1 MSPASRLSPSF
12 SWLNAT
18 QFLGALND
26 NIFKLIAIYFLIGV
40 PNASKPSTIIALG
53 SALFALPFLLFT
65 PAAGI
70 LADRFSKQRI
80 IVICKV
86 LEVVAMIAGV
96 IALASGMPRLVY
108 GVIFLMG
115 THSALFGPSKYGII
129 PELVGKDKLSI
140 ANGYIVLMTYVAI
153 ILGTTLAPA
162 ISEGVDKHY
171 ARAAMICVGIAVA
184 GAVLSLFI
192 TRTPPAGSRSR
203 ISLFFLRD
211 VSRTLKEIKT
221 DHYLMMAILA
231 SAFFNVIGAYTQ
243 QNVLLYGM
251 QVLGLNEL
259 HSTYLFLVTAIGI
272 GLGGVFAGKLSGR
285 NVELGIVPLGAFGLA
300 VTLASLSVVPVNIPL
315 IGVIM
320 FLLGLSAGL
329 FIVPLDAFIQWRSAP
344 EKRGEVLAASGF
356 LNWVGIL
363 LSAGLVFGLSAA
375 GLSAGGGFAF
385 VGVLTLVLTVV
396 AIRVLPDFLVRF
408 IALVLT
414 RFVYRIRTIG
424 IENVPLEGGALLVS
438 NHVSLA
444 DALLILATQQRRI
457 RFMMH
462 RSIYEGHPLQGLF
475 RLMGVIPIAMEDPPK
490 KIVESLR
497 HAREELDKGYMVCIF
512 AEGALTRTG
521 MIQEFKPGFE
531 RIVKGSN
538 YPIIPI
544 YLGGAW
550 GSIFSHYYGKKRP
563 HIPVKFPYPVTVI
576 FGTPL
581 PATAKSH
588 EVRIGVLELSARYF
602 EDRKPQ
608 RESIGATFVGTM
620 RKNWSREAMSDSTGK
635 RLTFGRVLA
644 GAVAMADQ
652 LDAVTEGQ
660 DKVGVLIPTSV
671 GGALVNMALMLRRKV
686 AVNLNFTAS
695 SEAFQSAIQQ
705 AGLKTIIT
713 SKAFIDKMPA
723 LGATPGLV
731 FLEDLAARIAPF
743 SKFIALLKARWLPVG
758 LVTSARNFEADELAT
773 IIFSSG
779 TTGEPKGVMLSH
791 HNLLSNVESVRMVF
805 RPKDEDRLF
814 ASLPFFHSF
823 GYLCGIW
830 FPMLAGI
837 PVSYHS
843 NPMDG
848 SKAAEIVRED
858 KCTALFATPTFL
870 LAYIRR
876 ATKEDF
882 KSLRM
887 VVVGAEKLKKR
898 VSESFEERFG
908 FKPLEGFGATEL
920 SPVAALSIPDVATD
934 GVYQPGAREGSV
946 GQPLPG
952 VAAKVVDPETGAT
965 LPPNTPGL
973 LLMKGPN
980 VMLGYLG
987 RPDLTA
993 EAIKDG
999 WYHTG
1004 DIATIDED
1012 GFISITD
1019 RLARFSKIAGEMVP
1033 HMAIEEVYLKGL
1045 NASEVVI
1052 AVTSIA
1058 DDKRGERLMVLYID
1072 AAGDPGQL
1080 QELIDKSEI
1089 PNLWK
1094 PDRNAYI
1101 KVDHIPVT
1109 GTGKLDVKTLRGIAV
1124 ERTSPPKS

>member
-1 MSPASRLSPSF
+1 MTAASKLSPSF
-12 SWLNAT
+12 SWLNVT

-26 NIFKLIAIYFLIGV
+26 NVFKLIAIYFLIGV
-40 PNASKPSTIIALG
+40 PHAAKPSSILALG

-70 LADRFSKQRI
+70 LADRFSKRNI
-80 IVICKV
+80 IVVCKV
-86 LEVVAMIAGV
+86 LEVVAMVAGA
-96 IALASGMPRLVY
+96 IALAAGAPWMVY
-108 GVIFLMG
+108 GVVFLMG
-115 THSALFGPSKYGII
+115 AQSALFGPSKYGII
-129 PELVGKDKLSI
+129 PELVGKEKLSI
-140 ANGYIVLMTYVAI
+140 ANGYIVLMTYTAI

-162 ISEGVDKHY
+162 ISQGVSKHY
-171 ARAAMICVGIAVA
+171 ATAALVCVGIAVA
-184 GAVLSLFI
+184 GALASLLMV
-192 TRTPPAGSRSR
+192 RTPAAGSARS

-211 VSRTLKEIKT
+211 VTRTLKEIRT

-231 SAFFNVIGAYTQ
+231 GAFFNLIGAYTQ
-243 QNVLLYGM
+243 QNVLLYGI
-251 QVLGLNEL
+251 QVLGLDEL
-259 HSTYLFLVTAIGI
+259 HSTYLFLVAAIGI
-272 GLGGVFAGKLSGR
+272 GLGGVCAGKLSGR

-300 VTLASLSVVPVNIPL
+300 VTLASLSFVPVNIPL
-315 IGVIM
+315 VAVIM

-329 FIVPLDAFIQWRSAP
+329 FIVPLDAFIQWRSRP

-363 LSAGLVFGLSAA
+363 LSAGLVFGLSSMGLGAA
-375 GLSAGGGFAF
+375 GGFAF
-385 VGVLTLVLTVV
+385 VGILTLVLTVL

-414 RFVYRIRTIG
+414 RCVYRIRTIG
-424 IENVPLEGGALLVS
+424 SENVPLEGGALLVS

-462 RSIYEGHPLQGLF
+462 RRIYEGHPFRRLF
-475 RLMGVIPIAMEDPPK
+475 QLMGVIPIAMEDPPK

-497 HAREELDKGYMVCIF
+497 RAREELDKGYMVCIF

-531 RIVKGSN
+531 RIVKGSG

-563 HIPVKFPYPVTVI
+563 HIPGKFPYPVTVI
-576 FGTPL
+576 FGKPL

-588 EVRIGVLELSARYF
+588 EVRIAVLELSCRYF
-602 EDRKPQ
+602 EDRKEH
-608 RESIGATFVGTM
+608 RESIGTTFVRTM
-620 RKNWSREAMSDSTGK
+620 RKNWSRQAMSDTTGK

-644 GAVAMADQ
+644 GALALARE
-652 LDAVTEGQ
+652 LDTVTEGQ
-660 DKVGVLIPTSV
+660 NKAGVLIPTSV
-671 GGALVNMALMLRRKV
+671 GGALVNIALMLRGKV

-695 SEAFQSAIQQ
+695 NEAFQSAIRQ

-713 SKAFIDKMPA
+713 SRAFIEKMPA

-731 FLEDLAARIAPF
+731 YLEDLAARIAPF
-743 SKFIALLKARWLPVG
+743 PKCIALLKARFLPVT
-758 LVTSARNFEADELAT
+758 LITSARNFGADELAT

-791 HNLLSNVESVRMVF
+791 HNLLSNVESITMVF
-805 RPKDEDRLF
+805 RPKDEDNLF
-814 ASLPFFHSF
+814 AALPFFHSF

-830 FPMLAGI
+830 FPMLTGV

-848 SKAAEIVRED
+848 AKTAEVVRTN

-870 LAYIRR
+870 MAYVRR
-876 ATKEDF
+876 AEREDF

-898 VSESFEERFG
+898 VAEAFEARFG

-934 GVYQPGAREGSV
+934 GVYQPGARAGCV

-952 VAAKVVDPETGAT
+952 VAVKVVDLETGAT
-965 LPPNTPGL
+965 LPPNTPGHL
-973 LLMKGPN
+973 LVKGPN
-980 VMLGYLG
+980 VMLGYLD

-993 EAIKDG
+993 EVIKDG

-1012 GFISITD
+1012 GFITITD
-1019 RLARFSKIAGEMVP
+1019 RLARFSKIGGEMVP
-1033 HMAIEEVYLKGL
+1033 HMAIEDVYLKVL
-1045 NASEVVI
+1045 NKAEVVV

-1058 DDKRGERLMVLYID
+1058 DDKRGERLIVLYVE
-1072 AAGDPGQL
+1072 AAGDPAALHAIIEQSDL
-1080 QELIDKSEI
+1080 

-1094 PDRNAYI
+1094 PDRSAYV
-1101 KVDHIPVT
+1101 KVERIPVT
-1109 GTGKLDVKTLRGIAV
+1109 GTGKLDVRTLRVIAV
-1124 ERTSPPKS
+1124 ERTSSPKS